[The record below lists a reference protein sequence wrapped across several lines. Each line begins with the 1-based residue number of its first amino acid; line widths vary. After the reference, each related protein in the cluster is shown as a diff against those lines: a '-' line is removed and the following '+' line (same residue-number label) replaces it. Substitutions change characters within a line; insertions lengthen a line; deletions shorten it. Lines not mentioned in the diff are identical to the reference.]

1 MWALTASAGVLLGS
15 ALAVPVQAAP
25 VPAAPVPA
33 APGAKAAL
41 PLCPTVFGHG
51 GYPTGANPWDRDQVR
66 QPNHPK
72 GLAQQ
77 KGWGADGV
85 EADLQLTKNGTKG
98 VMWHNTT
105 TNGLTGTR
113 KPITELPWA
122 TGTDQLKGRAISR
135 GPYTGEK
142 VHTFREWLDSARS
155 NNLIAM
161 VELKGEAK
169 QSLLNS
175 DTAIR
180 ATAWNEVVA
189 PISERMASQKIMIY
203 TRDAAL
209 KPELD
214 QRIRQAGLA
223 PALTGFPAWVDG
235 IGWEEPPPAASGNHT
250 EWRAEL
256 ARLGSVTSSA
266 RMATSWTKDFTAW
279 LRGKCV

>member
-1 MWALTASAGVLLGS
+1 MGATTALLCGGVG
-15 ALAVPVQAAP
+15 ATPAQA
-25 VPAAPVPA
+25 
-33 APGAKAAL
+33 AAL

-77 KGWGADGV
+77 KSWGAGGV

-113 KPITELPWA
+113 APITELWWA
-122 TGTDQLKGRAISR
+122 TGADKLAGRTITR
-135 GPYTGEK
+135 GPYTGTT
-142 VHTFREWLDSARS
+142 VYTFREWLDSARS
-155 NNLIAM
+155 NNLIAL

-175 DTAIR
+175 DATIR
-180 ATAWNEVVA
+180 ATAWKEVVA
-189 PISERMASQKIMIY
+189 PISERMTAQKIMIY
-203 TRDAAL
+203 THDAAL

-214 QRIRQAGLA
+214 KQIRQAGLA
-223 PALTGFPAWVDG
+223 AALTGYPTWVDSV
-235 IGWEEPPPAASGNHT
+235 GWEEPVPAASGNHAA
-250 EWRAEL
+250 WQAQL
-256 ARLGSVTSSA
+256 NRLGSTTSSP
-266 RMATSWTKDFTAW
+266 RLATSWTKDFTTW
-279 LRGKCV
+279 LQGKCA

>member
-1 MWALTASAGVLLGS
+1 MAVAAAAALLVGS
-15 ALAVPVQAAP
+15 AQAATAQP
-25 VPAAPVPA
+25 APERGAPAAGAPA
-33 APGAKAAL
+33 AKAAL
-41 PLCPTVFGHG
+41 PVCPTVFGHG
-51 GYPTGANPWDRDQVR
+51 GYPTGANPWDRDQIR

-77 KGWGADGV
+77 KSWGAGGV

-113 KPITELPWA
+113 EPITELRWA
-122 TGTDQLKGRAISR
+122 TGSDQLKGRTIAR
-135 GPYTGEK
+135 GPYTG
-142 VHTFREWLDSARS
+142 VTVYTFREWLDSARS
-155 NNLIAM
+155 NQLIVQ

-175 DTAIR
+175 DAAIR
-180 ATAWNEVVA
+180 DTAWKEVVA
-189 PISERMASQKIMIY
+189 PISERMATQKIMIY

-214 QRIRQAGLA
+214 KRIRAAGLA
-223 PALTGFPAWVDG
+223 AALSGYPAWVDG
-235 IGWEEPPPAASGNHT
+235 IGWEEPPPAASGNHA

-256 ARLGSVTSSA
+256 TRLGSPTSSV